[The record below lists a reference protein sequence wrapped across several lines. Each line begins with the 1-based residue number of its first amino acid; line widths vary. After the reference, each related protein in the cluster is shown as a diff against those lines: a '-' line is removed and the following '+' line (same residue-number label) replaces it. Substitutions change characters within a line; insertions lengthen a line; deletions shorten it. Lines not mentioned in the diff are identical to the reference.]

1 VSDSIYDELLR
12 IKSFHEQSAANEVT
26 RRTRAVEACACAVKE
41 AQEESAR
48 YHRYRLRHEQELFD
62 GISGREVS
70 LQDVQDMRTKV
81 AGMRAEVVRKQDRIG
96 EEQKRLEEAWHALE
110 ETRRRHLEA
119 IREEEKIKQL
129 LEVQREVER
138 REEVLAEDNEI
149 EEIVTARWGRRP

>member
-1 VSDSIYDELLR
+1 MSHSIYDELLR
-12 IKSFHEQSAANEVT
+12 IKSFREQGAANEAT
-26 RRTRAVEACACAVKE
+26 RRTRAVEACERAVKE
-41 AQEESAR
+41 AQEESVR

-81 AGMRAEVVRKQDRIG
+81 AGMRAEEARKQDRIG
-96 EEQKRLEEAWHALE
+96 EEQKRLEEARHALE
-110 ETRRRHLEA
+110 EARRLHLEA

-149 EEIVTARWGRRP
+149 EEIVSAGWRRQP